1 MALYPQKMPMNDS
14 CTINDLVLYLY
25 NETDLTQS
33 VVIQNAI
40 DSDFEVSETFESLK
54 YAERL
59 IESSLIAPPSI
70 LKECIMNYARIT
82 APL

>member
-1 MALYPQKMPMNDS
+1 MPMNDS

-25 NETDLTQS
+25 NETELTQS
-33 VVIQNAI
+33 VLVQIAI
-40 DSDFEVSETFESLK
+40 DTDFEVSETFESLK
-54 YAERL
+54 YAGRL

-70 LKECIMNYARIT
+70 LTESIMNYARIT

>member
-1 MALYPQKMPMNDS
+1 MPMNDS

-25 NETDLTQS
+25 NETELTQS
-33 VVIQNAI
+33 VLVQNAI
-40 DSDFEVSETFESLK
+40 DTDFEVSETFESLK
-54 YAERL
+54 YAGRL

-70 LKECIMNYARIT
+70 LTESIMNYARIT

>member
-1 MALYPQKMPMNDS
+1 MNDS

-25 NETDLTQS
+25 NETELTQS
-33 VVIQNAI
+33 VLVQNAI
-40 DSDFEVSETFESLK
+40 DTDFEVSETFESLK
-54 YAERL
+54 YAGRL

-70 LKECIMNYARIT
+70 LTESIMNYARIT